1 MDEWIDGW
9 IRRFMDGWI
18 GAGNILIQYFSKLS
32 SSESAWCVCVSL
44 SRRFALGDARRP
56 LQETAAL
63 VEDIVHTQL
72 ITMVTVLSCVNV
84 EGYVASSSGEIDV
97 FRVRARTVEFCSPPV
112 DCT

>member
-1 MDEWIDGW
+1 M
-9 IRRFMDGWI
+9 
-18 GAGNILIQYFSKLS
+18 
-32 SSESAWCVCVSL
+32 CVCVSL

-84 EGYVASSSGEIDV
+84 EGYVASSSGEIYV
-97 FRVRARTVEFCSPPV
+97 FRVRARTVEFYSPPV